1 MASSTFPRFQEL
13 AVELQ
18 LQVWKEAASP
28 EGQVLLDPSFI
39 MGPQLNGF
47 VATFFRISSARL
59 LPFRTIDRNRIKYA
73 TTAEARTTL
82 MATCRLSRLAVLEA
96 WWGDIVEISFRRT
109 LLDPYQL
116 PWLKE
121 ERDVMIRSYG
131 FLLHKLMRLVHNASN
146 VCSGLLTGQVLRRQ
160 GKSMLLMTVVISW
173 LAMGG
178 SCARSCQAERQNRI
192 IFGKSAGEAF
202 CEYRLPTP
210 QVVMGHESNSSVAG
224 CMLSHVVL
232 PISGEISN
240 LIGSFHVLYAS
251 SCMG

>member
-1 MASSTFPRFQEL
+1 MALSTFSRFQEL

-47 VATFFRISSARL
+47 VATFFRISSPRL

-73 TTAEARTTL
+73 TTAESRTTL
-82 MATCRLSRLAVLEA
+82 MATCRLSRLAVLES

-131 FLLHKLMRLVHNASN
+131 FLLHKLMRLVQIASN
-146 VCSGLLTGQVLRRQ
+146 IWMQLANRPSATKAGKVYAIDDRSHLLARDGRI
-160 GKSMLLMTVVISW
+160 MCALLPGRTAKPNNIW
-173 LAMGG
+173 
-178 SCARSCQAERQNRI
+178 
-192 IFGKSAGEAF
+192 
-202 CEYRLPTP
+202 
-210 QVVMGHESNSSVAG
+210 
-224 CMLSHVVL
+224 
-232 PISGEISN
+232 
-240 LIGSFHVLYAS
+240 
-251 SCMG
+251 

>member
-1 MASSTFPRFQEL
+1 MASSAFPRFKEL
-13 AVELQ
+13 AIELQ

-59 LPFRTIDRNRIKYA
+59 LPFRTIDRNRSKYA
-73 TTAEARTTL
+73 TTAEARTAL
-82 MATCRLSRLAVLEA
+82 MATCRLSRLAVLES

-131 FLLHKLMRLVHNASN
+131 ILLHKLLRLVPNAQTYAAHF
-146 VCSGLLTGQVLRRQ
+146 LTGKVLRRPE
-160 GKSMLLMTVVISW
+160 KSMPLMTAVISW
-173 LAMGG
+173 RAMGG
-178 SCARSCQAERQNRI
+178 SCARCFQAERPNRI
-192 IFGKSAGEAF
+192 TFGKSAGEGI
-202 CEYRLPTP
+202 CEYRLLKP
-210 QVVMGHESNSSVAG
+210 QVLKGHESNVATE
-224 CMLSHVVL
+224 CMLWPCRSSHFWQ
-232 PISGEISN
+232 N
-240 LIGSFHVLYAS
+240 
-251 SCMG
+251 